1 MHDPARKSPMAAML
15 EYIHAQG
22 ADVVAENLTSVQDRL
37 HAVFRDLD
45 ARMEQVPM
53 DATVLPVA
61 YALMCRFSDHTM
73 AIVEKLEREAPTAT
87 TWLEALAILRRLFDE
102 FSSMRPMLL
111 RFAELADFCP
121 RLEAQPDEQGA
132 AVHKVSVLD
141 RDAGSS
147 PARTIRATR
156 SRSRPIAF
164 VGRRPAVSCTCR
176 STATAVRGPI
186 DRHGESAR
194 GFRQ

>member
-141 RDAGSS
+141 RDAGWCLIACAHDPSNAIAIAADRLRGQTPGCVVHLS
-147 PARTIRATR
+147 LDGDCGP
-156 SRSRPIAF
+156 RP
-164 VGRRPAVSCTCR
+164 
-176 STATAVRGPI
+176 
-186 DRHGESAR
+186 D
-194 GFRQ
+194 